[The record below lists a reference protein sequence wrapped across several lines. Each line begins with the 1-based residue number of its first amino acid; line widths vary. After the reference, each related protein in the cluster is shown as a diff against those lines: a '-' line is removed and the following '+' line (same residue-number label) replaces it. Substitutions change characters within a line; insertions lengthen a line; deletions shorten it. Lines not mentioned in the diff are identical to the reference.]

1 MSEQYAFAIGFDFDL
16 PHHDSEKG
24 SEPVGQEVYGQVAT
38 ALVEAGLPPL
48 DSDRWDEFGQGR
60 IFWGT
65 KAECDV
71 AHQVLSRFNLYIQEE
86 RNLEPGY
93 YAKESETYYVDAAG
107 QIYVVPP
114 ESQINGDLSTVAS
127 IPLDAYRLKTIDAAR
142 AVAMQQALHASTPSE
157 SALET
162 PNGASTEAQN
172 ETPQVDLE
180 AYTALQAQLETLR
193 AEHNALH
200 QSLAAKI
207 EPDIYAGLQQQ
218 YNQQLQQTETLQQ
231 QITALENELAGLQT
245 SLAGKIDPEA
255 HQAVQ
260 AQLAQQTEQVE
271 ALKAELQQLA
281 STPPEPQ
288 GPDPQVQVLEQRL
301 AQAEAQTVHWQQKA
315 EQAADPETMS
325 QLQTKYD
332 AQSVQVIELQQFI
345 QRLEQ
350 QLQETT
356 SKAAQK
362 VDPEKYQ
369 TLVAELSDQKALTED
384 LRKTVHQLERDL
396 GEWQTV
402 AEAKVDWAEH
412 QALQR
417 ELQQLRSR
425 PKGFWARLFGR

>member
-38 ALVEAGLPPL
+38 ALLEAGLPPL

-93 YAKESETYYVDAAG
+93 YAKESEAYYVDAAG
-107 QIYVVPP
+107 QIYIVPTNS
-114 ESQINGDLSTVAS
+114 EIGGALISVES
-127 IPLDAYRLKTIDAAR
+127 IPLDAYRLKTIDAAM
-142 AVAMQQALHASTPSE
+142 AVAMQQALHPSPPTEST
-157 SALET
+157 LET
-162 PNGASTEAQN
+162 TDGGNTEEQDKV
-172 ETPQVDLE
+172 PQVDFE
-180 AYTALQAQLETLR
+180 AYTALQAQLETLT
-193 AEHNALH
+193 AECNALH
-200 QSLAAKI
+200 QSLATKI
-207 EPDIYAGLQQQ
+207 EPDIFEALQQQ
-218 YNQQLQQTETLQQ
+218 YNQQLHHTETLKQQ
-231 QITALENELAGLQT
+231 VTALEGELAGLQT
-245 SLAGKIDPEA
+245 SLAAKVDPDV

-260 AQLAQQTEQVE
+260 VQLAQQTKQVE
-271 ALKAELQQLA
+271 ALKAQLQQLTA
-281 STPPEPQ
+281 TPPEPQ
-288 GPDPQVQVLEQRL
+288 GPDPQVQELEQRL
-301 AQAEAQTVHWQQKA
+301 AQAEAQTAHWQQKA

-325 QLQTKYD
+325 QLQHKYD
-332 AQSVQVIELQQFI
+332 AQSVQVMELQQFI

-369 TLVAELSDQKALTED
+369 ALVAELSDQKALTED

-425 PKGFWARLFGR
+425 PKGFLARLFGR